1 MALKKAYYGEQD
13 KKKQSHEHYHTI
25 SVSSPP
31 PSFHPGRP
39 FHLKIR
45 KSYPYWSP
53 IYKYHC
59 LFINYYYYKKQ
70 SLSTL
75 SYFMMDLNVLMKS
88 ILEILLKTCQRRG
101 IFKDFRF
108 RNPLIGKLDKW
119 SLRMEGVNSIVLVLT
134 CCFWVTRRK
143 SFLGRGGGIIISI
156 AKMRKL
162 IKVW

>member
-1 MALKKAYYGEQD
+1 MGNKTKRNKVMSTTTQFLCPHPLHLSIPAVHFTLKYANRILTD
-13 KKKQSHEHYHTI
+13 LQS
-25 SVSSPP
+25 
-31 PSFHPGRP
+31 
-39 FHLKIR
+39 
-45 KSYPYWSP
+45 
-53 IYKYHC
+53 KYHC

-101 IFKDFRF
+101 IFNDIIKDFRF

-119 SLRMEGVNSIVLVLT
+119 SSRMEGVNSIVLVLR

-143 SFLGRGGGIIISI
+143 SFLWGGIISR

-162 IKVW
+162 IKV